1 MPKGQR
7 RPRGRRASQH
17 RRMPPSSEQEP
28 LSSLAPA
35 RNAHHRFLSSAAL
48 IAALSAITG
57 LAVLGR
63 ESVTAHFFGR
73 DDQIEAF
80 LVAALLAVRHDRGQR
95 SASDLT
101 AAFLLG
107 ILGLVAAA
115 IAVCAL
121 AFPLLLPLIARG
133 FDGAKLELAQ
143 RLFYWLLPV
152 VAIGAIGKFWL
163 AVLNGYE
170 HFVAGSLTPIVVPL
184 SVIAFVVLAPD
195 NARLEFLMYGVVAG

>member
-80 LVAALLAVRHDRGQR
+80 LVAALIPMFLINAAGNSIGGGFVPTLLAVRHDRGQR

-121 AFPLLLPLIARG
+121 AFPLLLPL
-133 FDGAKLELAQ
+133 
-143 RLFYWLLPV
+143 
-152 VAIGAIGKFWL
+152 
-163 AVLNGYE
+163 
-170 HFVAGSLTPIVVPL
+170 
-184 SVIAFVVLAPD
+184 
-195 NARLEFLMYGVVAG
+195 